1 MSHEVL
7 VIGMGPGGFGQL
19 TLDAVEAMNR
29 VDAFVVADHRGDRSD
44 LVWRR
49 SELIRRHVRHAHRII
64 TVLDPAHQHPDDDLD
79 AARLA
84 TYVQILSGLP
94 DGTVVGFLAWGDPAL
109 YDSILR
115 VIDAL
120 RASMSLQVK
129 VIPGVSALQVLAAAH
144 QLALHGA
151 PVHLTTGE
159 RLLAEYRPDLGD
171 VVVFEDPALA
181 CRGLVAEFPDLEIY
195 WGAYLG
201 SDDEVLANGPL
212 AKVIDEISALR
223 AQLQQHHG
231 WVHDTYLLRLPA

>member
-1 MSHEVL
+1 MSREVL

-29 VDAFVVADHRGDRSD
+29 VDVFLVADQPEDNSD

-49 SELIRRHVRHAHRII
+49 SEFIRRHVKRAHRII
-64 TVLDPAHQHPDDDLD
+64 TVLNPAQESAGPELD
-79 AARLA
+79 EARLN
-84 TYVQILSGLP
+84 TYQQLMSGLP
-94 DGTVVGFLAWGDPAL
+94 DGSVVGFLAWGDPAL

-120 RASMSLQVK
+120 RAQMALQVK

-144 QLALHGA
+144 QLALTGS
-151 PVHLTTGE
+151 PVHLTTGA
-159 RLLAEYRPDLGD
+159 RLLGEYRPELGD
-171 VVVFEDPALA
+171 VVVFDDAELA
-181 CRGLVAEFPDLEIY
+181 CRGLVQEFPDLEIY

-212 AKVIDEISALR
+212 GKVIDEIAALR
-223 AQLQQHHG
+223 AQLAGHHG
-231 WVHDTYLLRLPA
+231 WVHDTYLLRMPS